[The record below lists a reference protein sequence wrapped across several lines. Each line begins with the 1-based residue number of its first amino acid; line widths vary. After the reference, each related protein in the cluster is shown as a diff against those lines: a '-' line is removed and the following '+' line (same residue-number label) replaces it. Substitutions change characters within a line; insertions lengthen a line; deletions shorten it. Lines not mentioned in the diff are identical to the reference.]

1 MISSRIRTRMTS
13 RIRRT
18 RIRRMISSSRSR
30 TRTRSATAATAVCN
44 SREDAKRLLTHW
56 LPARRNPGEGARDKA
71 AGRR

>member
-1 MISSRIRTRMTS
+1 
-13 RIRRT
+13 
-18 RIRRMISSSRSR
+18 MISSSRSR